1 MAIKNGEDITLDK
14 LIQPGLLLFVY
25 IKPSHGYELIQN
37 YNKLQSTEEVEPGT
51 IYRNLRRMEKN
62 RLLTSSWQIS
72 ESGPARRLYEITEK
86 GINVLDETAAKIE
99 KQKLQVEQFLSLY
112 REQKEQGGSADE
124 K

>member
-1 MAIKNGEDITLDK
+1 MAVKNGEDISLDK

-25 IKPSHGYELIQN
+25 MKPSHGYELIQN

-62 RLLTSSWQIS
+62 GLLTSSWQTS

-86 GINVLDETAAKIE
+86 GINVLDEAAAKVE

>member
-1 MAIKNGEDITLDK
+1 MAVKNGEDISLDK

-25 IKPSHGYELIQN
+25 MKPSHGYELIQN

-62 RLLTSSWQIS
+62 GLLTSSWQTS

-86 GINVLDETAAKIE
+86 GINVLDEAAAKIE